1 MGSPSG
7 TRTVRLDPT
16 DAEFKQLV
24 AEIRSLPGI
33 YWFQHGELVLKVGQS
48 GKRRGKGSGVGNR
61 LHHHVSVAYK
71 DLPSHR
77 RDFPAWHAFM
87 RALVNRRITVRWMQ
101 CPPDQLD
108 ATEQR
113 AIQDA
118 SGGVLWE
125 SCEKSGIGCR
135 KIPESTKSSRSWSP
149 HGSSAIDP
157 RDSAP
162 RLTARP
168 CSSGSS
174 APRPAPTAAA
184 PFA

>member
-7 TRTVRLDPT
+7 TRTLRLDPT
-16 DAEFKQLV
+16 DAEFQQLV
-24 AEIRSLPGI
+24 AETASMPGI
-33 YWFQHGELVLKVGQS
+33 YWFEHGDLVLKVGQS

-87 RALVNRRITVRWMQ
+87 RALVNRRLTVRWMQ
-101 CPPDQLD
+101 CAPDQLD

-125 SCEKSGIGCR
+125 SLREERDRLK
-135 KIPESTKSSRSWSP
+135 K
-149 HGSSAIDP
+149 DP
-157 RDSAP
+157 GKHKEFTQLVA
-162 RLTARP
+162 ARIEHY
-168 CSSGSS
+168 
-174 APRPAPTAAA
+174 RPA
-184 PFA
+184 